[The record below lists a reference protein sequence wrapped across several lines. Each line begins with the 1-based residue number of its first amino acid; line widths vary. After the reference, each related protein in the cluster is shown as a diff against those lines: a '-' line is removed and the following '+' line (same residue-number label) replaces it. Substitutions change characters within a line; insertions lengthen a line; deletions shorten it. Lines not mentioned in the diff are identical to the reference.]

1 MRKTLHLSC
10 LLLLLAAV
18 GPARAQ
24 INVLHDVQCNGAAS
38 GALIASPSG
47 WGNAPYTYVWSTAA
61 TTQSIHDLV
70 AGTYSVTITDSL
82 GADSVFSAILSEP
95 PAVLIT
101 PGGITASDCDGHNNG
116 FASISA
122 SGGVPPYAF
131 AWHEQYSD
139 SLYFTAS
146 VGPVR
151 GGSYQVTATDLW
163 GCWDTALIVIPN
175 LWTVPVTFTIDSFVC
190 NGLLGAMSVRADSA
204 DSASYYTYT
213 WSSKYSSTT
222 FLTNDSV
229 FSTGG
234 SFPAGEYLITTWE
247 MASGCANYS
256 WIVIDQTEAPLV
268 VTESAI
274 HNQCYGNTTGSVTLF
289 PTGGLPLPG
298 YHCVWSGPDG
308 FTSSAFSIGGLASGD
323 YSYVVTDDSAC
334 SYSGTVRIEPL
345 MPLQGALTLTG
356 VSCDEGRYGE
366 AVANFSGGSGMLSY
380 QWSGGETTT
389 SVPLIAPGLY
399 CVTVTDMRG
408 CVISDSVAVDEGD
421 EICLYIPNMVTANG
435 DGYND
440 AFRVEGACEMD
451 EFTVTI
457 FTADGKE
464 VFSSEDCSF
473 AWNPLDYRKSSAG
486 TVFYYFIRVAHGARV
501 AEYKNSINVNY

>member
-1 MRKTLHLSC
+1 MKKNLPLLGLFALFFC
-10 LLLLLAAV
+10 LQ
-18 GPARAQ
+18 PASAQ
-24 INVLHDVQCNGAAS
+24 INVLHDIQCNGANT

-47 WGNAPYTYVWSTAA
+47 WGTAPYSFVWSTTA
-61 TTQSIHDLV
+61 TTQSVHDLT
-70 AGTYSVTITDSL
+70 AGTYFVTITDNL
-82 GADSVFSAILSEP
+82 GSDSVFSALLTEP
-95 PAVLIT
+95 TAVLIT
-101 PGGITASDCDGHNNG
+101 PGAVTPSDCDGHNNG
-116 FASISA
+116 SAAASA
-122 SGGVPPYAF
+122 SGGVAPYTYR
-131 AWHEQYSD
+131 WQELTSD
-139 SLYFTAS
+139 SLYYTAS
-146 VGPVR
+146 IGPVR
-151 GGSYQVTATDLW
+151 GGTYLITATDIW
-163 GCWDTALIVIPN
+163 GCFDTALMVIPN
-175 LWTVPVTFTIDSFVC
+175 LWSVPVSFTIDSFVC

-204 DSASYYTYT
+204 DSANYYTYT
-213 WSSKYSSTT
+213 WSSKYSSNT

-247 MASGCANYS
+247 MATGCANYS
-256 WIVIDQTEAPLV
+256 WIIIDQTDAPLV
-268 VTESAI
+268 VTESAV
-274 HNQCYGNTTGSVTLF
+274 HNQCYGDNTGTVTLF

-308 FTSSAFSIGGLASGD
+308 FASTAFTIGGLASGD

-334 SYSGTVRIEPL
+334 SFSGTVRIEPL

-380 QWSGGETTT
+380 LWSGGETTT

-399 CVTVTDMRG
+399 SVTVTDMRG

-435 DGYND
+435 DSYND
-440 AFRVEGACEMD
+440 IFRVEGACEMD

-464 VFSSEDCSF
+464 VFTSEDCSF
-473 AWNPLDYRKSSAG
+473 NWNPLDYRKSPAG
-486 TVFYYFIRVAHGARV
+486 TVFYYYIRVAHGARV